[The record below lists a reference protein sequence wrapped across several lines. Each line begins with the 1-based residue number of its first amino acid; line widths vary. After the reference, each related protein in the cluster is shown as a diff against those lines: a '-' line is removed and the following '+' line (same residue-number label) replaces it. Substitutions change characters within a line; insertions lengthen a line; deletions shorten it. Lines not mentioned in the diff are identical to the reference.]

1 MFIRIIAVTIEFL
14 SEKSRAKV
22 RTVKYDLSLLK
33 SLEDPSTIYD
43 LLKKLD
49 YPHSTLHRL
58 LNQYSEAGII
68 SIVKS
73 EPYRTGRMK
82 KFYRLTE
89 RGEYFLVE
97 DMERILS
104 EKEGA
109 FYRIKR

>member
-1 MFIRIIAVTIEFL
+1 
-14 SEKSRAKV
+14 
-22 RTVKYDLSLLK
+22 
-33 SLEDPSTIYD
+33 
-43 LLKKLD
+43 
-49 YPHSTLHRL
+49 L

-89 RGEYFLVE
+89 RGEYFLRLVE